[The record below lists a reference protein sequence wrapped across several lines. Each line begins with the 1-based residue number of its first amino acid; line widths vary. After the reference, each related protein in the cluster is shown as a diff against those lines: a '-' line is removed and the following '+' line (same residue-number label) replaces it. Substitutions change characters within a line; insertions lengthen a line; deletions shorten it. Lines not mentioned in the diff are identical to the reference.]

1 MKAILITGGGSG
13 IGQALAWESA
23 KHGMQVFI
31 VGRRLDQLQETAVHF
46 PNQIM
51 PIQAD
56 VSLEA
61 DRAKIVAALK
71 NTEIDYIVHNA
82 GVAEPFA
89 VLPELDVN
97 AWRKTIAI
105 NLEAPIFLTQSLL
118 PHLKRK
124 SRVLNISTGLTHR
137 PLRGALAYCTSKAAL
152 YMATQCFNLELN
164 HRGIFVGSVMPGVV
178 DTEMQ
183 IKLRAQDKSKLP
195 DVDMFRGF
203 KEQGVLRSPTDVANL
218 LFQFLEKAPNDTFA
232 EKDWSIDELAV
243 MFGQ

>member
-71 NTEIDYIVHNA
+71 NTEIDYIIKSI
-82 GVAEPFA
+82 EP
-89 VLPELDVN
+89 
-97 AWRKTIAI
+97 
-105 NLEAPIFLTQSLL
+105 
-118 PHLKRK
+118 H
-124 SRVLNISTGLTHR
+124 
-137 PLRGALAYCTSKAAL
+137 
-152 YMATQCFNLELN
+152 
-164 HRGIFVGSVMPGVV
+164 
-178 DTEMQ
+178 
-183 IKLRAQDKSKLP
+183 
-195 DVDMFRGF
+195 
-203 KEQGVLRSPTDVANL
+203 
-218 LFQFLEKAPNDTFA
+218 
-232 EKDWSIDELAV
+232 
-243 MFGQ
+243 